1 MTLSTSFHS
10 DHGHAGGYGTTIDN
24 DPLWGQ
30 RALFTRNDYG
40 LEGGGGSAKARP
52 GLIQRHFPDLDLTP
66 DLGSRIGT
74 LTWYRGA
81 ATCIGLCALTFLM
94 SPGFENPIYGFAP
107 AALKGKDYEATRA
120 QSIAPLAKGATTGY
134 HMAATK
140 LVAPLADTPERPQ
153 IEINAKLAQGGSL
166 MSVLKRSGVGGG
178 DADATVALIGKALAL
193 GDIEGGVPVDIT
205 LGRRSDKTQP
215 RPLQALAFRA
225 RFDLNLQIT
234 RGANGELSLK
244 EMPIRIDNTP
254 LRVQGE
260 FGQSLYRAARAAGA
274 PAKAVESFIR
284 SVGTRMPIS
293 RMGAGCRF
301 DIIVEQARAETGEV
315 RMGEL
320 MYAGITGCSNKMQLV
335 RMTIDGRDEWV
346 DSSGR
351 GERRGSMAMPTP
363 GRISSGFGMRR
374 HPILG
379 YVRMHKGMDIAA
391 PWGTPV
397 YAASDGVVQFAGRA
411 SGYGNLIRIAHAGP
425 YGTGYGHLSRITVRP
440 GQRVRRGQLIGAVG
454 NVGLSTGPHLHY
466 ELYRN
471 GIPINPRSVAFSV
484 ERQLDGGAM
493 AALRSRLGRLMAVPV
508 GAGARP
514 HEDDED

>member
-10 DHGHAGGYGTTIDN
+10 DLGHAGGSGTTIND

-30 RALFTRNDYG
+30 RALFTRHDYG
-40 LEGGGGSAKARP
+40 LESGGGSVKARA
-52 GLIQRHFPDLDLTP
+52 GLIQRHFPDFDITP

-81 ATCIGLCALTFLM
+81 ATCIGLCALTFLL

-107 AALKGKDYEATRA
+107 AAFQGKELEAARA
-120 QSIAPLAKGATTGY
+120 QAIAPLSKGATTGY
-134 HMAATK
+134 KMAATQ
-140 LVAPLADTPERPQ
+140 LVAPLSDTPERPQ
-153 IEINAKLAQGGSL
+153 IEINAKLASGGSL
-166 MSVLKRSGVGGG
+166 MTMLKRSGVGGD
-178 DADATVALIGKALAL
+178 DADATVELIGKALAL
-193 GDIEGGVPVDIT
+193 GDIEGGVPVDII
-205 LGRRSDKTQP
+205 LGRRADKSQP

-225 RFDLNLQIT
+225 RFDLSLQIS
-234 RGANGELSLK
+234 RGPNGELSLK

-254 LRVQGE
+254 LRIQGA
-260 FGQSLYRAARAAGA
+260 FGPSLYRSARAAGA
-274 PAKAVESFIR
+274 PAKAVEAFIR
-284 SVGTRMPIS
+284 SVGTRTPIS
-293 RMGAGCRF
+293 RMGSGCRF

-320 MYAGITGCSNKMQLV
+320 LYAGVTGCSNKIQLV
-335 RMTIDGRDEWV
+335 RMTIDGRDEWY
-346 DSSGR
+346 DASGR

-374 HPILG
+374 HPLLG
-379 YVRMHKGMDIAA
+379 YTRMHKGMDIAA

-411 SGYGNLIRIAHAGP
+411 SGYGNLVKVKHAGV
-425 YGTGYGHLSRITVRP
+425 YGTGYGHLSRIMVRP

-454 NVGLSTGPHLHY
+454 NTGLSTGPHLHY

-471 GIPINPRSVAFSV
+471 GAAINPRSVAFTV

-493 AALRSRLGRLMAVPV
+493 SQLRGRLGKLMAVPV

-514 HEDDED
+514 NDED

>member
-1 MTLSTSFHS
+1 M
-10 DHGHAGGYGTTIDN
+10 
-24 DPLWGQ
+24 WGQ

-40 LEGGGGSAKARP
+40 SEGGGGSASARP
-52 GLIQRHFPDLDLTP
+52 GLIQRHFPDFDITP

-94 SPGFENPIYGFAP
+94 SPGFENPIYGFTP
-107 AALKGKDYEATRA
+107 AALEGKEFQAVRA
-120 QSIAPLAKGATTGY
+120 QSIAPLAKGGATGY

-140 LVAPLADTPERPQ
+140 LVAPLSDTPERPQ
-153 IEINAKLAQGGSL
+153 IQINAKLASGGSL
-166 MSVLKRSGVGGG
+166 LGVLKRSGVGGD
-178 DADATVALIGKALAL
+178 DADATVELIGKALAL
-193 GDIEGGVPVDIT
+193 SDIQGGVPLDIT
-205 LGRRSDKTQP
+205 LGRRADKSQP

-234 RGANGELSLK
+234 RLPNGELSLK

-260 FGQSLYRAARAAGA
+260 FGPSLYRSARAAGA
-274 PAKAVESFIR
+274 PAKAVEAFIR
-284 SVGTRMPIS
+284 SIGTRTPIS

-301 DIIVEQARAETGEV
+301 DIIVEQKRAETGEV
-315 RMGEL
+315 QMGDL
-320 MYAGITGCSNKMQLV
+320 LYAGVSGCASKVQLV
-335 RMTIDGRDEWV
+335 RMTVDGRDEWY
-346 DSSGR
+346 DASGR

-379 YVRMHKGMDIAA
+379 YTRMHKGMDIAA

-397 YAASDGVVQFAGRA
+397 YAASDGVVQFAGRS
-411 SGYGNLIRIAHAGP
+411 SGYGNLIRINHAGP
-425 YGTGYGHLSRITVRP
+425 YGTGYGHLSRILVRP
-440 GQRVRRGQLIGAVG
+440 GQRVRRGQQIGAVG

-471 GIPINPRSVAFSV
+471 GVAINPRSVAFSV
-484 ERQLDGGAM
+484 ERQLDANAM
-493 AALRSRLGRLMAVPV
+493 ATLRGRLGRLMAVPV

-514 HEDDED
+514 FDEED

>member
-10 DHGHAGGYGTTIDN
+10 DHGHAGGCGTITN
-24 DPLWGQ
+24 DDLWGQ
-30 RALFTRNDYG
+30 RALFTRHDYG
-40 LEGGGGSAKARP
+40 LESGGGSAKARP

-81 ATCIGLCALTFLM
+81 ATCVALCAVTFLM

-107 AALKGKDYEATRA
+107 AAMQGKDLDAARA
-120 QSIAPLAKGATTGY
+120 QAIAPLGKGATTGY
-134 HMAATK
+134 HMAANK
-140 LVAPLADTPERPQ
+140 MVAPLSDTPERPQ
-153 IEINAKLAQGGSL
+153 IQINAKLASGGSL
-166 MSVLKRSGVGGG
+166 ETVLKRSGVGSG
-178 DADATVALIGKALAL
+178 DADATVELIGKALAL
-193 GDIEGGVPVDIT
+193 SDIQGGIPLDIT
-205 LGRRSDKTQP
+205 LGRRVDKSQP

-234 RGANGELSLK
+234 RGHDGTLSLK
-244 EMPIRIDNTP
+244 EMPIRIDHTP

-260 FGQSLYRAARAAGA
+260 FGPSLYRAARSAGA

-284 SVGTRMPIS
+284 SIGTRMPIS
-293 RMGAGCRF
+293 RMGSGCRF
-301 DIIVEQARAETGEV
+301 DIIVEQARAETGETQ
-315 RMGEL
+315 MGNL
-320 MYAGITGCSNKMQLV
+320 MYAGVTGCTNKVQLV
-335 RMTIDGRDEWV
+335 RMTVDGRDEWY
-346 DSSGR
+346 DASGR
-351 GERRGSMAMPTP
+351 GERRGSMAMPAA

-391 PWGTPV
+391 PWGSPV
-397 YAASDGVVQFAGRA
+397 FAASDGIVQFAGRA
-411 SGYGNLIRIAHAGP
+411 SGYGNLVRITHAGP

-471 GIPINPRSVAFSV
+471 GVPINPRSVAFSV
-484 ERQLDGGAM
+484 ERQLDAGAM
-493 AALRSRLGRLMAVPV
+493 SALRSRLGRLLAVPV

-514 HEDDED
+514 EDDED